1 MFAWIEG
8 TPIAQWVSLSLYA
21 YPLLLAV
28 HIVGLAVV
36 VGIFMMRDL
45 RLVGCFKG
53 LDPVAF
59 LSLSKF
65 AWVGFI
71 FNAISGVMLFTS
83 QAVTFAGNPAFLIK
97 IACIIVGMALAGVIQ
112 SRLRADTQGGVDAF
126 ISRSTRTLAVC
137 SLLTWTGAIIAGRL
151 VAYII

>member
-1 MFAWIEG
+1 MFIWLEG

-21 YPLLLAV
+21 YPMLLSV
-28 HIVGLAVV
+28 HIIGLAIV
-36 VGIFMMRDL
+36 VGIFMMRDM
-45 RLVGCFKG
+45 RLMGFFKS

-59 LSLSKF
+59 LALSKF

-83 QAVTFAGNPAFLIK
+83 QALTFAQNPAFLIK
-97 IACIIVGMALAGVIQ
+97 IACIIVGMVLAGLIQ
-112 SRLRADTQGGVDAF
+112 SRLRSELDSGAELM
-126 ISRSTRTLAVC
+126 ISRATRIVALF

-151 VAYII
+151 VAYIL